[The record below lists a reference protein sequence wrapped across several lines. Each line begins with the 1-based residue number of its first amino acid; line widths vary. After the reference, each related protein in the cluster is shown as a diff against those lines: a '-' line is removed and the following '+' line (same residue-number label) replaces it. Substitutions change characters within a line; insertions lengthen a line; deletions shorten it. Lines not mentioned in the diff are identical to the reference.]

1 MSALRI
7 EKRGSGLL
15 LEYRKVRLAFDTG
28 LPDVTT
34 LLSHA
39 HSDHTANLHA
49 ADDLVA
55 TPETLDTLVARN
67 EATLVQEIAIGW
79 EKGLDLDGVRV
90 TALNAGH
97 VIGSA
102 MFLLEF
108 DDGLRVLYTGD
119 YNVVDSIVH
128 HGAKPTP
135 ADVLITEATYG
146 SPEWVFPDRKEVHTM
161 ILEAAQTELDRG
173 MIPLFKAYSLG
184 KAQEAIAVLEEH
196 GFEVVS
202 GNRVIDDVS
211 NVYSKH
217 GTRLSYTPLEQVR
230 KAGILERDYAIVS
243 SSVSNTLGSLAR
255 ILGEEKANDMR
266 NTISA
271 FNLSG
276 WTLRELNNSGF
287 PLSAHS
293 DFPSLMEFTEA
304 VKPRI
309 VYCFAGNARRFCSE
323 LAEVG
328 VNAVPLE

>member
-1 MSALRI
+1 MSALRL

-28 LPDVTT
+28 LPELPT

-39 HSDHTANLHA
+39 HADHTMNLHA
-49 ADDLVA
+49 ASKLIA
-55 TPETLDTLVARN
+55 TSETLDTLLARN
-67 EATLVQEIAIGW
+67 ESTLVEEQEIGW
-79 EKGLDLDGVRV
+79 AKDLALDGVRV

-119 YNVVDSIVH
+119 FNVVDSVVH
-128 HGAKPTP
+128 HAAQPIL

-146 SPEWVFPDRKEVHTM
+146 SPEWVFPERGKVHAM
-161 ILEAAQTELDRG
+161 ILEAAQRELDQG

-184 KAQEAIAVLEEH
+184 KAQEAIAVLEEG
-196 GFEVVS
+196 GFEILS

-211 NVYSKH
+211 SVYSKH
-217 GTRLSYTPLEQVR
+217 GTRLNYTPLERAR
-230 KAGILERDYAIVS
+230 KAGVLERDYAIVS
-243 SSVSNTLGSLAR
+243 SSVSNTFASLTR
-255 ILGEEKANDMR
+255 ILGEEKANEIKGM
-266 NTISA
+266 TST

-276 WTLRELNNSGF
+276 WTLREFNSSGF

-293 DFPSLMEFTEA
+293 DFPGLMEFTEA
-304 VKPRI
+304 VSPRI
-309 VYCFAGNARRFCSE
+309 VYCFAGNARRFSNE
-323 LAEVG
+323 LARDG